1 MKPREKK
8 EHSERSP
15 EKKPPKSS
23 GRGKQLAR
31 MSKEQLKA
39 QVSYKLV
46 FFFFAFIRISPV
58 RKLCDLP
65 SDEKW

>member
-39 QVSYKLV
+39 QVSYKQWFLLDKNLSGE
-46 FFFFAFIRISPV
+46 IS
-58 RKLCDLP
+58 L
-65 SDEKW
+65 